1 MTLYKAS
8 PDEQLETKSLSTVE
22 NVARLWHTIYLYLC
36 FKWIGILKDS
46 SIFDARIFISNNI

>member
-22 NVARLWHTIYLYLC
+22 NVARLWHTIYLYFC
-36 FKWIGILKDS
+36 V
-46 SIFDARIFISNNI
+46 